1 MKIYINTNKVYKNY
15 PIWEVDLTDFDYST
29 LDNLEWKSMNTN
41 LYESERR
48 SMIRLPENYKI
59 NNHLFKELDNLF
71 SEPSN
76 LQKLY
81 QNYPYDKEKYKSPSD
96 YLKTYLTIGFTLI
109 RDNTTFSLESHVDN
123 RFVFGNILINLNDNI
138 DSTFFYKNHQDR
150 EVIYKAPKK
159 KGKGVFFLN
168 SEETFHSIKVTQTD
182 TRYMMFAQFFLNL
195 F

>member
-29 LDNLEWKSMNTN
+29 LDSLEWKSMNTN
-41 LYESERR
+41 LYESETR

-81 QNYPYDKEKYKSPSD
+81 QNYPYDKEKYKLPSD

-109 RDNTTFSLESHVDN
+109 RDNTTFNLESHVDN

-150 EVIYKAPKK
+150 EVIYKAPKN